1 MANTDK
7 AAIRALRWVVSSAE
21 VDLFLFINEINTII
35 RITTKVLL
43 PLNL

>member
-21 VDLFLFINEINTII
+21 VDLFLFINEINAII
-35 RITTKVLL
+35 GITTRQVLL
-43 PLNL
+43 PL